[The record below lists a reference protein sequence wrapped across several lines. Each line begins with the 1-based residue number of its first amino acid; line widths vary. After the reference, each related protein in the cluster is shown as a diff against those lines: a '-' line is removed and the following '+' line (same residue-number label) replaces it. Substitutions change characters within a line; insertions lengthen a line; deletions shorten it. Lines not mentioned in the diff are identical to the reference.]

1 MTTTNA
7 IHTARQTDD
16 PVARGEPGGP
26 GGASAVTPRLQ
37 AILERAGDAVT
48 AKRVFG
54 EPYERGGTAIIPVA
68 VVLGGGGGGG
78 GGGARGDGTAVQAA
92 GSAGT
97 AETPPGERRPASGP
111 PAAEGAGGGFGLFA
125 WPVGAY
131 VLTGETVTW
140 RPAVNVNLL
149 ALGAQLLALAAILT
163 AGAVWR
169 GHRRR

>member
-1 MTTTNA
+1 MSTTNS
-7 IHTARQTDD
+7 IHLAQQTDD
-16 PVARGEPGGP
+16 PAARAGPAAPAAPGG
-26 GGASAVTPRLQ
+26 GGAVTPRLQ
-37 AILERAGDAVT
+37 TILERAGDAVT

-54 EPYERGGTAIIPVA
+54 EPYERDGTAIIPVA

-78 GGGARGDGTAVQAA
+78 GGGTRADGWTGQATE
-92 GSAGT
+92 T
-97 AETPPGERRPASGP
+97 AETVGVTGGPPGERP

-131 VLTGETVTW
+131 VVTGETVTW

-149 ALGAQLLALAAILT
+149 ALGAQIVLLAAILT

-169 GHRRR
+169 RRR